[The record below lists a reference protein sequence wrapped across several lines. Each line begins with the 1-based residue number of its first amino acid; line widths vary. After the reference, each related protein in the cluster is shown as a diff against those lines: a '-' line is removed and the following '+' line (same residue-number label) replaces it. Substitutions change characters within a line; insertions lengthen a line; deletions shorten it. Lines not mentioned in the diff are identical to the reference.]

1 MEGEGYLVWTKE
13 TVVTI
18 SWKSN
23 KKDGTVRDAGP
34 KGDLMGLIVRVGK
47 SRDFL
52 WICYDFVSRHL
63 PPPSGSGLVLWAL
76 TMMSVRLRLGT
87 DGGHIVTPRTTGTV
101 GRDSCLSSQWT
112 RESLEARNL
121 VVLEGIEGRKLATR
135 PRDSTTRLSHVCA
148 C

>member
-63 PPPSGSGLVLWAL
+63 PPPLLPPSGSGFGFVGVDHD
-76 TMMSVRLRLGT
+76 VRPSTIGNGRGT
-87 DGGHIVTPRTTGTV
+87 YCDPEDDRNRRARFMFVESM
-101 GRDSCLSSQWT
+101 DE
-112 RESLEARNL
+112 RES
-121 VVLEGIEGRKLATR
+121 
-135 PRDSTTRLSHVCA
+135 
-148 C
+148 